1 LVSSFFCY
9 NFVAKY
15 YFMEENHELELAWQ
29 VIENTGT
36 HLFLTGKAGTGK
48 TTFLRRLKELT
59 PKRMVVVAPTGIAA
73 INAGGVTIHSFFQLN
88 FAPYIPESTFN
99 SAQQSFHKFGK
110 EKINIIRSMD
120 LLVIDEISMVRA
132 DQLDAVD
139 AVLRRYRDRSKPFG
153 GVQLLMIGDLQQLAP
168 VVKEEDWNLLTSYYD
183 TAFFFGSHSLK
194 ETEYI
199 TIELKKVYRQSDTA
213 FVGLLNKIRDKEADE
228 SVLEEL
234 NKRYLPEFR
243 PREEEGY
250 IRLTTHNYQA
260 QQYNDRQ
267 LLSLSGRA
275 FSFQARVEGT
285 FPESAYPA
293 DEMLTVKEGAQIMF
307 IKNDSSGEHR
317 YYNGMIGLVTAVGKD
332 GIWVKGNGESQDFLL
347 ETEEW
352 TNSKYSLNP
361 QTKEITEEVEGTFRQ
376 YPIRLAWAITI
387 HKSQGLTFERAIID
401 ANASFAHG
409 QVYVALSRCKSLQG
423 LVLSSPLRRESIISD
438 DTIDEFTRNAGELTP
453 DKHKL
458 ALLRQ
463 HYFYELLCEQFDFHP
478 LEQHFA
484 RVLRL
489 LDEHLYRLYPK
500 LLERYKETIDL
511 YKAQIMKVADTFKL
525 QYSTLLMEVEDYD
538 ANPKLNERIVA
549 GAHYFRKHLE
559 DLLNPLMV
567 STKVETD
574 NKELKKKFSEALD
587 TLKTTLHVKLGTLYY
602 TEKEGFTVSAFL
614 KHKAV
619 LTLSVSGGESTSSS
633 GRSERKPRTAEKIE
647 VPTDIL
653 HPELYKQLIAWRNSE
668 ASKANLP
675 VYTVIQQKAILG
687 IVNLLPCDTASLVR
701 IPYFGKRGAEK
712 YGDVLLE
719 MVSRYVKE
727 QGIERPPMP
736 AITLTLKKE
745 TKEPKE
751 PKPLKE
757 TKPVKEPK
765 LDTKEITY
773 RLFRQGKN
781 IEEIAKERELVSGT
795 IAGHLEHY
803 VRLGAVKIEQLV
815 PKEKIMKITRY
826 VQANGSDKG
835 LTAIKAALGDEVSYA
850 DIRLVLATEKKES

>member
-1 LVSSFFCY
+1 
-9 NFVAKY
+9 
-15 YFMEENHELELAWQ
+15 MEENHEIELAWQ

-99 SAQQSFHKFGK
+99 SAQQGFHKFGK

-132 DQLDAVD
+132 DQLDAID

-168 VVKEEDWNLLTSYYD
+168 VVKEEDWSLLSSYYD

-199 TIELKKVYRQSDTA
+199 TIELKKVYRQSDTE
-213 FVGLLNKIRDKEADE
+213 FVGLLNKIREKEADDA
-228 SVLEEL
+228 VLEEL
-234 NKRYLPEFR
+234 NKRYLPGFR

-275 FSFQARVEGT
+275 FSFQAKVEGT

-317 YYNGMIGLVTAVGKD
+317 YYNGMIGLVTAVSKD
-332 GIWVKGNGESQDFLL
+332 GIRVKGNGESQDFLL

-438 DTIDEFTRNAGELTP
+438 DTIDEFTRNAGEMTP

-478 LEQHFA
+478 IEQHFL
-484 RVLRL
+484 RLLRL

-500 LLERYKETIDL
+500 LLERYKTTADL
-511 YKAQIMKVADTFKL
+511 YKTQIMKVADTFKL
-525 QYSTLLMEVEDYD
+525 QYSALLMEAEDYT
-538 ANPKLNERIVA
+538 ANPKLNERVMA
-549 GAHYFRKHLE
+549 GAHYFRQHLE
-559 DLLNPLMV
+559 DLLTPLIT

-574 NKELKKKFSEALD
+574 NKELKKKFSEAAD
-587 TLKTTLHVKLGTLYY
+587 AMKTALHVKLGTLCY
-602 TEKEGFTVSAFL
+602 TEKEGFSVSAFL
-614 KHKAV
+614 KQKAV
-619 LTLSVSGGESTSSS
+619 LTLSVSGGEAASSS
-633 GRSERKPRTAEKIE
+633 GRSERKSRTAEKIE

-668 ASKANLP
+668 AAKAGLP
-675 VYTVIQQKAILG
+675 VYTIIQQKAILG
-687 IVNLLPCDTASLVR
+687 VNLLPNDAASLIR

-712 YGDVLLE
+712 YGDALLE
-719 MVSRYVKE
+719 MVNRYVE
-727 QGIERPPMP
+727 EHGIERPQMP
-736 AITLTLKKE
+736 TATLTVNNGIK
-745 TKEPKE
+745 TSKE

-757 TKPVKEPK
+757 AKSVKEPK
-765 LDTKEITY
+765 PDTKEVTY
-773 RLFRQGKN
+773 RLFRQGKS

-803 VRLGAVKIEQLV
+803 VRSGEVKIEQLV
-815 PKEKIMKITRY
+815 AREKITKIIRY
-826 VQANGSDKG
+826 VQAHGSDKG
-835 LTAIKAALGDEVSYA
+835 LTIIKAALGDDVSYA
-850 DIRLVLATEKKES
+850 DIRLVLAAGIK

>member
-1 LVSSFFCY
+1 
-9 NFVAKY
+9 
-15 YFMEENHELELAWQ
+15 MEENHEIELAWQ

-99 SAQQSFHKFGK
+99 SAQQGFHKFGK

-132 DQLDAVD
+132 DQLDAID

-168 VVKEEDWNLLTSYYD
+168 VVKEEDWSLLSSYYD

-199 TIELKKVYRQSDTA
+199 TIELKKVYRQSDTE
-213 FVGLLNKIRDKEADE
+213 FVGLLNKIREKEADDA
-228 SVLEEL
+228 VLEEL
-234 NKRYLPEFR
+234 NKRYLPGFR

-275 FSFQARVEGT
+275 FSFQAKVEGT

-317 YYNGMIGLVTAVGKD
+317 YYNGMIGLVTAVSKD
-332 GIWVKGNGESQDFLL
+332 GIRVKGNGESQDFLL

-438 DTIDEFTRNAGELTP
+438 DTIDEFTRNAGEMTP

-463 HYFYELLCEQFDFHP
+463 HYFYELLCELFDFHP
-478 LEQHFA
+478 IEQHFL
-484 RVLRL
+484 RLLRL

-500 LLERYKETIDL
+500 LLERYKTTADL
-511 YKAQIMKVADTFKL
+511 YKTQIMKVADTFKL
-525 QYSTLLMEVEDYD
+525 QYSALLMGAEDYT
-538 ANPKLNERIVA
+538 ANPKLNERVMA
-549 GAHYFRKHLE
+549 GAHYFRQHLE
-559 DLLNPLMV
+559 DLLTPLIT

-574 NKELKKKFSEALD
+574 NKELKKKFSEAAD
-587 TLKTTLHVKLGTLYY
+587 AMKTALHVKLGTLCY
-602 TEKEGFTVSAFL
+602 TEKEGFSVSAFL
-614 KHKAV
+614 KQKAV
-619 LTLSVSGGESTSSS
+619 LTLSVSGGEAASSS
-633 GRSERKPRTAEKIE
+633 GRSERKSRTAEKIE

-668 ASKANLP
+668 AAKAGLP
-675 VYTVIQQKAILG
+675 VYTIIQQKAILG
-687 IVNLLPCDTASLVR
+687 IVNLLPNDATSLIR

-712 YGDVLLE
+712 YGDALLE
-719 MVSRYVKE
+719 MVNRYVE
-727 QGIERPPMP
+727 EHGIERPQMP
-736 AITLTLKKE
+736 TATLTVNNGIK
-745 TKEPKE
+745 TSKE

-757 TKPVKEPK
+757 AKSVKEPK
-765 LDTKEITY
+765 PDTKEVTY
-773 RLFRQGKN
+773 RLFRQGKS
-781 IEEIAKERELVSGT
+781 IEEIARERELVSGT

-803 VRLGAVKIEQLV
+803 VRSGEVKIEQLV
-815 PKEKIMKITRY
+815 AREKITKIIRY
-826 VQANGSDKG
+826 VQAHGSDKG
-835 LTAIKAALGDEVSYA
+835 LTVIKAALGDDVSYA
-850 DIRLVLATEKKES
+850 DIRLVLAAGIK

>member
-1 LVSSFFCY
+1 MVSSFFCY

-228 SVLEEL
+228 SMLEEL

>member
-1 LVSSFFCY
+1 
-9 NFVAKY
+9 
-15 YFMEENHELELAWQ
+15 MEENHEIELAWQ

-99 SAQQSFHKFGK
+99 SAQQGFHKFGK

-132 DQLDAVD
+132 DQLDAID

-168 VVKEEDWNLLTSYYD
+168 VVKEEDWSLLSSYYD

-199 TIELKKVYRQSDTA
+199 TIELKKVYRQSDTE
-213 FVGLLNKIRDKEADE
+213 FVGLLNKIREKEADDA
-228 SVLEEL
+228 VLEEL
-234 NKRYLPEFR
+234 NKRYLPGFR

-275 FSFQARVEGT
+275 FSFQAKVEGT

-317 YYNGMIGLVTAVGKD
+317 YYNGMIGLVTAVSKD
-332 GIWVKGNGESQDFLL
+332 GIRVKGNGESQDFLL

-438 DTIDEFTRNAGELTP
+438 DTIDEFTRNAGEMTP

-478 LEQHFA
+478 IEQHFL
-484 RVLRL
+484 RLLRL

-500 LLERYKETIDL
+500 LLERYKATADL
-511 YKAQIMKVADTFKL
+511 YKTQIMKVADTFKL
-525 QYSTLLMEVEDYD
+525 QYSALLMGAEDYT
-538 ANPKLNERIVA
+538 ANPKLNERVMA
-549 GAHYFRKHLE
+549 GAHYFRQHLE
-559 DLLNPLMV
+559 DLLTPLIT

-574 NKELKKKFSEALD
+574 NKELKKKFSEAAD
-587 TLKTTLHVKLGTLYY
+587 AMKTALHVKLGTLCY
-602 TEKEGFTVSAFL
+602 TEKEGFSVSAFL
-614 KHKAV
+614 KQKAV
-619 LTLSVSGGESTSSS
+619 LTLSVSGGEAASSS
-633 GRSERKPRTAEKIE
+633 GRSERKSRTAEKIE

-668 ASKANLP
+668 AAKAGLP
-675 VYTVIQQKAILG
+675 VYTIIQQKAILG
-687 IVNLLPCDTASLVR
+687 IVNLLPNDAASLIR

-712 YGDVLLE
+712 YGDALLE
-719 MVSRYVKE
+719 MVNRYVE
-727 QGIERPPMP
+727 EHGIERPQMP
-736 AITLTLKKE
+736 TATLTVNNGIK
-745 TKEPKE
+745 TSKE

-757 TKPVKEPK
+757 AKSVKEPK
-765 LDTKEITY
+765 PDTKEVTY
-773 RLFRQGKN
+773 RLCRQGKS
-781 IEEIAKERELVSGT
+781 IEEIAKERERVSGPL
-795 IAGHLEHY
+795 AGHLEHD
-803 VRLGAVKIEQLV
+803 VRSGEVKIEQLV
-815 PKEKIMKITRY
+815 AREKITKIIRY
-826 VQANGSDKG
+826 VQAHGSDKG
-835 LTAIKAALGDEVSYA
+835 LTVIKAALGDDVSYA
-850 DIRLVLATEKKES
+850 DIRLVLAAGIK

>member
-1 LVSSFFCY
+1 
-9 NFVAKY
+9 
-15 YFMEENHELELAWQ
+15 MEENHELELAWQ

-332 GIWVKGNGESQDFLL
+332 GIRVKGNGESQDFLL

-815 PKEKIMKITRY
+815 TKEKIMKITRY

>member
-1 LVSSFFCY
+1 
-9 NFVAKY
+9 
-15 YFMEENHELELAWQ
+15 MEENHEIELAWQ

-99 SAQQSFHKFGK
+99 SAQQGFHKFGK

-132 DQLDAVD
+132 DQLDAID

-168 VVKEEDWNLLTSYYD
+168 VVKEEDWSLLSSYYD

-199 TIELKKVYRQSDTA
+199 TIELKKVYRQSDTE
-213 FVGLLNKIRDKEADE
+213 FVGLLNKIREKEADDA
-228 SVLEEL
+228 VLEEL
-234 NKRYLPEFR
+234 NKRYLPGFR
-243 PREEEGY
+243 PREEEEY

-275 FSFQARVEGT
+275 FSFQAKVEGT

-317 YYNGMIGLVTAVGKD
+317 YYNGMIGLVTAVSKD
-332 GIWVKGNGESQDFLL
+332 GIRVKGNGESQDFLL

-438 DTIDEFTRNAGELTP
+438 DTIDEFTRNAGEMTP

-478 LEQHFA
+478 IEQHFL
-484 RVLRL
+484 RLLRL

-500 LLERYKETIDL
+500 LLERYKATADL
-511 YKAQIMKVADTFKL
+511 YKTQIMKVADTFKL
-525 QYSTLLMEVEDYD
+525 QYSALLMEAEDYT
-538 ANPKLNERIVA
+538 ANPKLNERVMA
-549 GAHYFRKHLE
+549 GAHYFRQHLE
-559 DLLNPLMV
+559 DLLTPLIT

-574 NKELKKKFSEALD
+574 NKELKKKFSEAAD
-587 TLKTTLHVKLGTLYY
+587 AMKTALHVKLGTLCY
-602 TEKEGFTVSAFL
+602 TEKEGFSVSAFL
-614 KHKAV
+614 KQKAV
-619 LTLSVSGGESTSSS
+619 LTLSVSGGEAASSS
-633 GRSERKPRTAEKIE
+633 GRSERKSRTAEKIE

-668 ASKANLP
+668 AAKAGLP
-675 VYTVIQQKAILG
+675 VYTIIQQKAILG
-687 IVNLLPCDTASLVR
+687 IVNLLPNDAASLIR

-712 YGDVLLE
+712 YGDALLE
-719 MVSRYVKE
+719 MVNRYVE
-727 QGIERPPMP
+727 EHGIERPQIPT
-736 AITLTLKKE
+736 ATLTVNNGIK
-745 TKEPKE
+745 TSKE

-757 TKPVKEPK
+757 AKSVKEPK
-765 LDTKEITY
+765 PDTKEVTY
-773 RLFRQGKN
+773 RLFRQGKS
-781 IEEIAKERELVSGT
+781 IEEIARERELVSGT

-803 VRLGAVKIEQLV
+803 VRSGEVKIEQLV
-815 PKEKIMKITRY
+815 AREKITKIIRY
-826 VQANGSDKG
+826 VQAHGSDKG
-835 LTAIKAALGDEVSYA
+835 LTVIKAALGDDVSYA
-850 DIRLVLATEKKES
+850 DIRLVLAAGIK